1 MVKGLGKLLSHIPHL
16 SGGTIL
22 GKGQIALILN
32 PNELIRSLSHY
43 GGVRPSAVPTPTPPL
58 PLMKKKVLVAE
69 DSLTTRTLEKNILEA
84 AGFDVTT
91 AVDGAEALTKLHEQ
105 SFDVVVTD
113 VQMPRMDGFALT
125 ERIKKD
131 DRFKNI
137 PVVLVTALQTEADKR
152 RGIEA
157 GADAYITKGTFDQKR
172 FLEIIQRFI

>member
-1 MVKGLGKLLSHIPHL
+1 
-16 SGGTIL
+16 
-22 GKGQIALILN
+22 LI
-32 PNELIRSLSHY
+32 
-43 GGVRPSAVPTPTPPL
+43 
-58 PLMKKKVLVAE
+58 KKKVLVAE

-91 AVDGAEALTKLHEQ
+91 AVDGAEALTKLHEK
-105 SFDVVVTD
+105 SFDIVVTD